1 MEENLA
7 NTYQRLPA
15 DTTDAP
21 RHRVTA
27 EQEGQA
33 HDPLPTQT
41 YTGGKTKRGWAIVG
55 EKRRT
60 HMPSRTATK
69 GNICLWGLAT

>member
-1 MEENLA
+1 MNIFLLNFITTIKTVLVSIIAHSKKMEENLA

-21 RHRVTA
+21 RHIVTA

-33 HDPLPTQT
+33 HYPLPTQT
-41 YTGGKTKRGWAIVG
+41 YTGGKTKRG
-55 EKRRT
+55 
-60 HMPSRTATK
+60 
-69 GNICLWGLAT
+69 